1 MIKIKQK
8 TFVLGILGIV
18 LLILSPMFSV
28 MAQEEEPIGG
38 DRGVDVIAG
47 PHSVRV
53 VLINSNLAAGFVQ
66 LALFIT
72 DANTGETVPDARV
85 VLKAN
90 NTDEDYEGRGTA
102 HNSPGNP
109 RRYDGRMNLASTGKW
124 VISVNVSSELGE
136 GGTEALHL
144 EVPALNR
151 YTNGSLVFF
160 AVFTAMILG
169 VAYLFW
175 SVKREN
181 RRRRS
186 ALVDAPESE
195 SQI

>member
-1 MIKIKQK
+1 MISIKQK
-8 TFVLGILGIV
+8 SFVLGILGFV
-18 LLILSPMFSV
+18 LLLLSPMSAV
-28 MAQEEEPIGG
+28 VAQEEEPIGG

-47 PHSVRV
+47 PHAVRV
-53 VLINSNLAAGFVQ
+53 VLINSNLAAGFIQ

-85 VLKAN
+85 VLMAK
-90 NTDEDYEGRGTA
+90 NTDEEYEGWGSA

-109 RRYDGRMNLASTGKW
+109 LRYDGRMNLASTGNW

-136 GGTEALHL
+136 GGTEALRL

-160 AVFTAMILG
+160 AVFAVMMMG

-175 SVKREN
+175 SVKRDN
-181 RRRRS
+181 RRRQA
-186 ALVDAPESE
+186 ALADAPDGE
-195 SQI
+195 SQA

>member
-18 LLILSPMFSV
+18 LLILSPMSSV

-72 DANTGETVPDARV
+72 DANTGEATFTPIFIVSPLVGLMVLMFGQKCPDV
-85 VLKAN
+85 TTPGVFSS
-90 NTDEDYEGRGTA
+90 RGSIRLT
-102 HNSPGNP
+102 
-109 RRYDGRMNLASTGKW
+109 
-124 VISVNVSSELGE
+124 I
-136 GGTEALHL
+136 
-144 EVPALNR
+144 
-151 YTNGSLVFF
+151 
-160 AVFTAMILG
+160 
-169 VAYLFW
+169 
-175 SVKREN
+175 
-181 RRRRS
+181 
-186 ALVDAPESE
+186 
-195 SQI
+195 